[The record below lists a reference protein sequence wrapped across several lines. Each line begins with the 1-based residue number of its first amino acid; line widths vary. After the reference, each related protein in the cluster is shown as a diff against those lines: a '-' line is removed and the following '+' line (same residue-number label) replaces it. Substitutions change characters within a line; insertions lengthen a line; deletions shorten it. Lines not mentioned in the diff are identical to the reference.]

1 MPVQFV
7 AVDVETANAD
17 RSSICQ
23 IGAVRVE
30 DGAIAGTFKKLVDPE
45 TYFDPWNVSIHGITE
60 TMVQGAPKFPE
71 LAGALCEFI
80 GTAVT
85 ASHTAFDRV
94 AFERVHQ
101 KYRLTP
107 PAWSWLDTARVSR
120 RAWPEHFG
128 RSGYGLRKV
137 ATFCGIEFGHHD
149 ALEDARAAALILL
162 RAIDEARLD
171 IEGWQRRVRQPVELQ
186 PNGRPRASMACDG
199 NPDGPLA
206 GEEIVFTGALTMS
219 RSEVAALAAS
229 LGCNVRPG
237 PTKTT
242 TMLVVGTQ
250 DSSKLNG
257 YAKSAKHRRAEQFI
271 AQGAPTAILSEDD
284 FMTLVK
290 HWSDPLPA

>member
-30 DGAIAGTFKKLVDPE
+30 DGAIVGTLRRLVDPE
-45 TYFDPWNVSIHGITE
+45 TFFDAWNVAIHGIAE
-60 TMVQGAPKFPE
+60 TDVQGQPAFPE
-71 LAGALCEFI
+71 LAGPLSEFV
-80 GTAVT
+80 GTSVV

-94 AFERVHQ
+94 AIERVHQ
-101 KYRLTP
+101 RYRLAP
-107 PAWSWLDTARVSR
+107 PAWPWLDTACVSR
-120 RAWPEHFG
+120 RAWPNQFAC
-128 RSGYGLRKV
+128 SGYGLRKV
-137 ATFCGIEFGHHD
+137 ATFCGIEFSHHD

-162 RAIDEARLD
+162 RAIDEAQLD
-171 IEGWQRRVRQPVELQ
+171 IEAWQRRVRQPIELQ
-186 PNGRPRASMACDG
+186 PNGRSRASIACDG

-206 GEEIVFTGALTMS
+206 GEETVFTGALSMS
-219 RSEVAALAAS
+219 RSEAAALAAN
-229 LGCNVRPG
+229 LGCNVRQG

-257 YAKSAKHRRAEQFI
+257 YAKSSKHRKAEQLI
-271 AQGAPTAILSEDD
+271 AQGAPIQILSEDD
-284 FMTLVK
+284 FMALVK
-290 HWSDPLPA
+290 LQA